1 MLLTHSSTWSWR
13 PRPFVVAKGRCSRN
27 QQPSKQCPSPD
38 KLQSTSPIP
47 AGIGGQ
53 EFLDGHVLQKVTFSG
68 IVPLTARG
76 MVHSCEQN
84 RKPFSSAA
92 HIKFE
97 HHRRTIPNG
106 IANYQQLYVFPRI
119 ESCHYAMPA
128 PPRILKNVR
137 LLTDSQNRKWRISI

>member
-1 MLLTHSSTWSWR
+1 MLLTHSSTWSRR

-27 QQPSKQCPSPD
+27 QQSSKRCPPPD

-53 EFLDGHVLQKVTFSG
+53 DFLDEHVLQKVTFSV
-68 IVPLTARG
+68 IVPLAARG

-84 RKPFSSAA
+84 LKPFLSAA
-92 HIKFE
+92 HIMFE
-97 HHRRTIPNG
+97 HHRRIIANG

-128 PPRILKNVR
+128 PPCILEKVQV
-137 LLTDSQNRKWRISI
+137 TDRTGSGA